1 MENKYINFCLCGDK
15 NFIIPI
21 TVAITSILKNIDKS
35 RVSRFFL
42 LTTGFSDK
50 EINTILKLKKK
61 YDFEVVNIPVEN
73 YINLFDKIDITK
85 CKIPYVSLA
94 TYYRFLM
101 FKILPEDVDKCFYI
115 DGDMIV
121 DTDLSIIYDNLTEDK
136 LASAVVEPL
145 AMQHRKNILS
155 HCYELEYF
163 KNFKN
168 DCLKYPYIQAGFF
181 LINLKKAKEKNI
193 FEQLID
199 FITICPNTPYVD
211 QDVINAVIGQQYSD
225 LINYLEPSYN
235 VFCNMDYEQH
245 FNDAFYSEEIIKKS
259 FKNPK
264 IYHYGGEWKPWNT
277 TLTMHHYDVWWKYL
291 KLSPYRKMK
300 NPKKKFIAVMEND
313 RYKVYKIFFI
323 KITFKKS

>member
-1 MENKYINFCLCGDK
+1 MENNYINFCLCGDK

-21 TVAITSILKNIDKS
+21 TVAITSILENIEKS
-35 RVSRFFL
+35 RICRFFL

-50 EINTILKLKKK
+50 EIDKILKLKNKHN
-61 YDFEVVNIPVEN
+61 FEVINMPVEN
-73 YINLFDKIDITK
+73 YIYLFDKIDITK

-101 FKILPEDVDKCFYI
+101 FKILPKDVEKCFYI
-115 DGDMIV
+115 DGDMII
-121 DTDLSIIYDNLTEDK
+121 DTDLSIIYDRLNEDK

-145 AMQHRKNILS
+145 AMQHRKDILS
-155 HCYELEYF
+155 HCYELECF

-168 DCLKYPYIQAGFF
+168 DYLKYPYIQAGFF

-211 QDVINAVIGQQYSD
+211 QDVINAVIGQQYPD

-235 VFCNMDYEQH
+235 VFCNMNYDET
-245 FNDAFYSEEIIKKS
+245 FDDAFYNEKIIKES
-259 FKNPK
+259 FVKPK
-264 IYHYGGEWKPWNT
+264 IYHYGGSWKPWNS
-277 TLTMHHYDVWWKYL
+277 TLTIHHYDIWWKYL
-291 KLSPYRKMK
+291 KLSPYKKLK
-300 NPKKKFIAVMEND
+300 NPKKKIIGIIENE
-313 RYKVYKIFFI
+313 RYKIYKIFFI
-323 KITFKKS
+323 KICLKK